1 MLSVPLLAATKIALE
16 EADHPMAK
24 MILRIIRESAA
35 VDDSVEQGKSRK
47 DRKLQRRATQ
57 AKMREA
63 SEVKNPVGERAES
76 PDDSGDVEA
85 PESTE

>member
-1 MLSVPLLAATKIALE
+1 
-16 EADHPMAK
+16 MAK

-57 AKMREA
+57 AKMKEA
-63 SEVKNPVGERAES
+63 MSGPTAEVKNPIGEPAES
-76 PDDSGDVEA
+76 PDDKGDVEA